1 MAISYFIFCSF
12 SSQCLQITSVHVFGN
27 GLHLD
32 CVLRARPRMADLPQ
46 MHPMNANRNGSCVTQ
61 VVPQATELTKE
72 MSTELSKSFQ
82 RELANA
88 SRGFIAPLVPGVI
101 KDATGKTVWDIDSYK
116 FLSSDTEYPP
126 TVNEKLWRQGQ
137 LTAKQGLF
145 EVLPGIYQLR
155 SLDISNM
162 TIIEGES
169 GIIVVDPLVSCEPA
183 AAGLELYRK
192 HRDLERRRRVA
203 GLVYTHSH
211 TDHFGGAGGI
221 LESAGDKAGAPGVP
235 IIAPHGFM
243 EAVMSE
249 NLVAGPSMHKRSVY
263 MYGMA
268 LAKGADGHVGNG
280 LGIASSTG
288 TRSLIPPTVHIEKTG
303 DELVIDGVRMVFH
316 VVPDTEAP
324 AEMNVYLPDFRA
336 LLIAETATVSMHNIT
351 TLRGAQVRDS
361 KAWARSPDEAIVLYG
376 NDSDVLLGS
385 HHWPTWGQRDLVAR
399 LAEQR
404 DLYRYMHDQTVR
416 LMNLGLNGTEIAEQ
430 LRLPRS
436 LEDSWQCQG
445 FYGSLSHNIKGIYQ
459 RYMTWFDGN
468 PASLWKHTPA
478 AEGARYVECI
488 GGLSSLCD
496 KAEGYLEKGDLRFA
510 ATLLSHAVSAFPDH
524 QRSRSLLAKT
534 YESLAY
540 GSENGPWRN
549 FYLTEAQGL
558 RTGTRPGESE
568 LGRSPLTETLTV
580 EQWFE
585 ILSVQVDSQKAAG
598 SRFVIEISITGTKET
613 WRLTISNGVLNYRQ
627 QNTGSVVGEEP
638 ELSISINRMGLL
650 DVLRGGDIDEVPGA
664 EHRGD
669 LQVLE
674 KLIDIISDQPLDKDI
689 SAGASLV
696 IELYLTEL

>member
-1 MAISYFIFCSF
+1 MK
-12 SSQCLQITSVHVFGN
+12 
-27 GLHLD
+27 
-32 CVLRARPRMADLPQ
+32 
-46 MHPMNANRNGSCVTQ
+46 ANRNYSYMTQ
-61 VVPQATELTKE
+61 MVAQVIKPTKK
-72 MSTELSKSFQ
+72 MPTELSKSFQ

-116 FLSSDTEYPP
+116 FLSSDTKCPP

-145 EVLPGIYQLR
+145 EIVPGIYQLR

-183 AAGLELYRK
+183 AAGLELYRR
-192 HRDLERRRRVA
+192 HRDPDRRRRVT

-211 TDHFGGAGGI
+211 TDHFGGAGGL
-221 LESAGDKAGAPGVP
+221 LERADAAEVP
-235 IIAPHGFM
+235 IIAPQGFM

-268 LAKGADGHVGNG
+268 LPKGADGHVGNG

-288 TRSLIPPTVHIEKTG
+288 ARSLIPPTVHIEKNG
-303 DELVIDGVRMVFH
+303 DELIIDGVRMVFH
-316 VVPDTEAP
+316 LVPDTEAP
-324 AEMNVYLPDFRA
+324 AEMNVHFPDFRA
-336 LLIAETATVSMHNIT
+336 LLIAETATVSMHNII

-361 KAWARSPDEAIVLYG
+361 KAWARSLDEAIVLYG
-376 NDSDVLLGS
+376 NGSDVLLGS
-385 HHWPTWGQRDLVAR
+385 HHWPTWGRRELVAR

-430 LRLPRS
+430 LRLPPS
-436 LEDSWQCQG
+436 LENSWHCQG
-445 FYGSLSHNIKGIYQ
+445 FYGSLSHNVKGIYQ

-496 KAEGYLEKGDLRFA
+496 KAEGYVEKGDLRFA

-524 QRSRSLLAKT
+524 QRSRSLLAET
-534 YESLAY
+534 YEHLAY

-558 RTGTRPGESE
+558 RTATRPGESE
-568 LGRSPLTETLTV
+568 LGRSPLAETLTV

-585 ILSVQVDSQKAAG
+585 ILSVQVDSQKAAD
-598 SRFVIEISITGTKET
+598 SRFVIEIRITDTKEAWT
-613 WRLTISNGVLNYRQ
+613 LTISNGVLNYRQ
-627 QNTGSVVGEEP
+627 QTTGGVVGEKP
-638 ELSISINRMGLL
+638 ELSISVTKMGLL
-650 DVLRGGDIDEVPGA
+650 DVLQGRSIDEVPGA

-669 LQVLE
+669 LQVLD
-674 KLIDIISDQPLDKDI
+674 KLIDIISDQSQDMDV

-696 IELYLTEL
+696 IEIDLPEV

>member
-1 MAISYFIFCSF
+1 M
-12 SSQCLQITSVHVFGN
+12 
-27 GLHLD
+27 
-32 CVLRARPRMADLPQ
+32 
-46 MHPMNANRNGSCVTQ
+46 
-61 VVPQATELTKE
+61 TKE
-72 MSTELSKSFQ
+72 MSHELFKSFQ

-101 KDATGKTVWDIDSYK
+101 RDASGKTVWDIDSYK
-116 FLSSDTEYPP
+116 FLGSDAKCSP

-145 EVLPGIYQLR
+145 EVVPGIYQLR

-192 HRDLERRRRVA
+192 YRDPQRRRRVA

-221 LESAGDKAGAPGVP
+221 LERSGEGAGAAEVP
-235 IIAPHGFM
+235 IIAPQGFM
-243 EAVMSE
+243 KAVMSE

-268 LAKGADGHVGNG
+268 LPKGPGGHVGNG
-280 LGIASSTG
+280 LGMASSTG
-288 TRSLIPPTVHIEKTG
+288 TRSLIPPTIHVDKTG
-303 DELVIDGVRMVFH
+303 DELVVDGVRMGFH

-324 AEMNVYLPDFRA
+324 AEMNIYFPAFRA
-336 LLIAETATVSMHNIT
+336 LLIAEAATISMHNIT

-361 KAWARSPDEAIVLYG
+361 KAWAKSLDGAIVLYG

-385 HHWPTWGQRDLVAR
+385 HHWPTWGQRELVAR

-404 DLYRYMHDQTVR
+404 DLYRYLHDQTVR

-430 LRLPRS
+430 LRLPPS
-436 LEDSWQCQG
+436 LENSWHCQG
-445 FYGSLSHNIKGIYQ
+445 FYGSLSHNVKGIYQ

-488 GGLSSLCD
+488 GGLSPLYD
-496 KAEGYLEKGDLRFA
+496 KAEEYIKKGDMRFA

-524 QRSRSLLAKT
+524 QRSRALLAKT
-534 YESLAY
+534 YELLAY

-585 ILSVQVDSQKAAG
+585 ILSVQVDSQKAADG
-598 SRFVIEISITGTKET
+598 RFVIELRITDTNEA
-613 WRLTISNGVLNYRQ
+613 WRLTVSNGVLNYRQ
-627 QNTGSVVGEEP
+627 QTTDRVVGEKP
-638 ELSISINRMGLL
+638 DLGISISRMGLL
-650 DVLRGGDIDEVPGA
+650 DVLRGDDIGGVPGA
-664 EHRGD
+664 EHCGD
-669 LQVLE
+669 LEVLD
-674 KLIDIISDQPLDKDI
+674 KLIDMISDRPSDMDV
-689 SAGASLV
+689 SPGASLV
-696 IELYLTEL
+696 IKLDLTRL

>member
-1 MAISYFIFCSF
+1 M
-12 SSQCLQITSVHVFGN
+12 T
-27 GLHLD
+27 
-32 CVLRARPRMADLPQ
+32 
-46 MHPMNANRNGSCVTQ
+46 
-61 VVPQATELTKE
+61 
-72 MSTELSKSFQ
+72 TELSKSFE

-101 KDATGKTVWDIDSYK
+101 KDAAGKTVWDIDSYK
-116 FLSSDTEYPP
+116 FLNSKAGCPP

-145 EVLPGIYQLR
+145 EVVPGIYQLR

-162 TIIEGES
+162 TIIEGKS

-192 HRDLERRRRVA
+192 HRDPERRRRVT

-221 LESAGDKAGAPGVP
+221 PKATGGDPGVGGVP
-235 IIAPHGFM
+235 IIAPQGFM

-280 LGIASSTG
+280 LGIASSMG
-288 TRSLIPPTVHIEKTG
+288 TRSLIPPNTYIKSTG
-303 DELVIDGVRMVFH
+303 DELIVDGVRMVFH
-316 VVPDTEAP
+316 MIPDTEAP
-324 AEMNVYLPDFRA
+324 AEFNVHFPDLGV

-361 KAWARSPDEAIVLYG
+361 KAWAKSLDEAIVLYG

-385 HHWPTWGQRDLVAR
+385 HHWPTWGQRHLVAR

-404 DLYRYMHDQTVR
+404 DLYRYLHDQTVR

-430 LRLPRS
+430 LRLPPS
-436 LEDSWQCQG
+436 LENSWHCQG
-445 FYGSLSHNIKGIYQ
+445 FYGSLSHNVKGIYQ

-478 AEGARYVECI
+478 AEGARYVECM
-488 GGLSSLCD
+488 GGLSSLCE
-496 KAEGYLEKGDLRFA
+496 KAEAYVEKGDLRFA
-510 ATLLSHAVSAFPDH
+510 ATLLSHAVSAYPDH
-524 QRSRSLLAKT
+524 QESRLLLATT
-534 YESLAY
+534 YEHLAY

-558 RTGTRPGESE
+558 RRGTKPGESE
-568 LGRSPLTETLTV
+568 LGRSPLAENLTV
-580 EQWFE
+580 EQWFD
-585 ILSVQVDSQKAAG
+585 ILSVQIDGQKAAG
-598 SRFVIEISITGTKET
+598 SRFVIEIRITDAREA
-613 WRLTISNGVLNYRQ
+613 WRLTVSNGVLNYRQ
-627 QNTGSVVGEEP
+627 QNSGSVVGEKP
-638 ELSISINRMGLL
+638 DLSVSITRMGLL
-650 DVLRGGDIDEVPGA
+650 DVLRGGDIDRVPGA
-664 EHRGD
+664 EHHGD
-669 LQVLE
+669 LGVL
-674 KLIDIISDQPLDKDI
+674 DQLLEI
-689 SAGASLV
+689 LSVRSSETNVSAGTSLV
-696 IELYLTEL
+696 IELVLADC

>member
-1 MAISYFIFCSF
+1 
-12 SSQCLQITSVHVFGN
+12 
-27 GLHLD
+27 
-32 CVLRARPRMADLPQ
+32 
-46 MHPMNANRNGSCVTQ
+46 
-61 VVPQATELTKE
+61 

-101 KDATGKTVWDIDSYK
+101 KDASGKTVWDIDSYK
-116 FLSSDTEYPP
+116 FLSSDGKCPP

-145 EVLPGIYQLR
+145 EVVPGVYQLR

-162 TIIEGES
+162 TIIEGKS

-183 AAGLELYRK
+183 AAGLELYRR
-192 HRDLERRRRVA
+192 HRDPERRRRVA

-211 TDHFGGAGGI
+211 TDHFGGAGGV
-221 LESAGDKAGAPGVP
+221 LERTGGEAGAAEVP

-268 LAKGADGHVGNG
+268 LPKGAGGHVGHG
-280 LGIASSTG
+280 LGMASSTG
-288 TRSLIPPTVHIEKTG
+288 TRSLIPPTTSVEKTG

-324 AEMNVYLPDFRA
+324 AEMNIHFPDFRA
-336 LLIAETATVSMHNIT
+336 LLVAETATISMHNII

-361 KAWARSPDEAIVLYG
+361 KAWAKSLDEAIVLYG

-404 DLYRYMHDQTVR
+404 DLYRYLHDQTVR

-430 LRLPRS
+430 LKLPPS
-436 LEDSWQCQG
+436 LENSWHCQG
-445 FYGSLSHNIKGIYQ
+445 FYGSLSHNVKGIYQ

-496 KAEGYLEKGDLRFA
+496 KAEGYIKNGDLRFA
-510 ATLLSHAVSAFPDH
+510 ATLLRHAVSAFPDH
-524 QRSRSLLAKT
+524 QRSRGLLAKT
-534 YESLAY
+534 YENLAY

-585 ILSVQVDSQKAAG
+585 ILSVQVDSQKAAD
-598 SRFVIEISITGTKET
+598 SRFVIELSITDTNEA
-613 WRLTISNGVLNYRQ
+613 WRLAVSNGVLNYRQ
-627 QNTGSVVGEEP
+627 QTSGRVVGEEP
-638 ELSISINRMGLL
+638 DLSISISRMGLL
-650 DVLRGGDIDEVPGA
+650 DVLRGYDIGGVPGA
-664 EHRGD
+664 EHCGD
-669 LQVLE
+669 LDILD
-674 KLIDIISDQPLDKDI
+674 KLIDIISDRPSDMDV
-689 SAGASLV
+689 SPGASLV
-696 IELYLTEL
+696 IKLDLTGL

>member
-1 MAISYFIFCSF
+1 
-12 SSQCLQITSVHVFGN
+12 
-27 GLHLD
+27 
-32 CVLRARPRMADLPQ
+32 
-46 MHPMNANRNGSCVTQ
+46 
-61 VVPQATELTKE
+61 

-88 SRGFIAPLVPGVI
+88 SRGFVAPLVPGVI
-101 KDATGKTVWDIDSYK
+101 KDASGKIVWDIDSYK
-116 FLSSDTEYPP
+116 FLSPEAECPP

-145 EVLPGIYQLR
+145 EVVPGIFQLR

-162 TIIEGES
+162 TIIEGDS

-192 HRDLERRRRVA
+192 HRDPKRRRRVA

-221 LESAGDKAGAPGVP
+221 LDSTGGETGAAGVP
-235 IIAPHGFM
+235 IIAPRGFM

-268 LAKGADGHVGNG
+268 LPKGADGHVGNG
-280 LGIASSTG
+280 LGIASSMG
-288 TRSLIPPTVHIEKTG
+288 TRSLIPPTTQIQKTG

-316 VVPDTEAP
+316 MVPDTEAP
-324 AEMNVYLPDFRA
+324 AEVNVHFPDFRA

-361 KAWARSPDEAIVLYG
+361 KAWAKSLDEAIVLYG

-404 DLYRYMHDQTVR
+404 DLYHYLHDQTVR
-416 LMNLGLNGTEIAEQ
+416 LMNLGLNGTEVAEQ
-430 LRLPRS
+430 LKLPPG
-436 LEDSWQCQG
+436 LENSWHCQG
-445 FYGSLSHNIKGIYQ
+445 FYGSLSHNVKGIYQ

-468 PASLWKHTPA
+468 AASLWKHTPA
-478 AEGARYVECI
+478 AEGARYVECV
-488 GGLSSLCD
+488 GGLSSLCK
-496 KAEGYLEKGDLRFA
+496 KAEGYMKKGDLRFA
-510 ATLLSHAVSAFPDH
+510 ATLLSHAVSSFPDH
-524 QRSRSLLAKT
+524 QRSKSLLAKA
-534 YESLAY
+534 YENLGYS
-540 GSENGPWRN
+540 SENGPWRN
-549 FYLTEAQGL
+549 FFLTEAQGL
-558 RTGTRPGESE
+558 RTGTRPGEGE
-568 LGRSPLTETLTV
+568 LGRSPLAETLTV
-580 EQWFE
+580 EQWFD
-585 ILSVQVDSQKAAG
+585 ILSVQVDSQKAADN
-598 SRFVIEISITGTKET
+598 RFVIEIRITDTKEA
-613 WRLTISNGVLNYRQ
+613 WRLTVSNGVLNYRQ
-627 QNTGSVVGEEP
+627 QTSGCVVGEKS
-638 ELSISINRMGLL
+638 ELSIFITRMGLL

-664 EHRGD
+664 EHHGD
-669 LQVLE
+669 LEVLE
-674 KLIDIISDQPLDKDI
+674 KLLDMISDRPTDMDV

-696 IELYLTEL
+696 IKLDLTGI

>member
-1 MAISYFIFCSF
+1 
-12 SSQCLQITSVHVFGN
+12 
-27 GLHLD
+27 
-32 CVLRARPRMADLPQ
+32 
-46 MHPMNANRNGSCVTQ
+46 
-61 VVPQATELTKE
+61 
-72 MSTELSKSFQ
+72 MSTELSNSFQ

-88 SRGFIAPLVPGVI
+88 SRGFVAPLVPGVI
-101 KDATGKTVWDIDSYK
+101 KDAAGKTVWDIDSYK
-116 FLSSDTEYPP
+116 FLSSDARCPP

-145 EVLPGIYQLR
+145 EVVPGIYQLR

-169 GIIVVDPLVSCEPA
+169 GIVVVDPLISCEPA
-183 AAGLELYRK
+183 AAGLELYRR
-192 HRDLERRRRVA
+192 HRDPERRRRVA

-221 LESAGDKAGAPGVP
+221 LERTGEETGKAGVP
-235 IIAPHGFM
+235 IIAPQGFM

-268 LAKGADGHVGNG
+268 LPKGPDGHVGNG
-280 LGIASSTG
+280 LGMASSTG
-288 TRSLIPPTVHIEKTG
+288 TRSLIPPTTHVKKTG
-303 DELVIDGVRMVFH
+303 DELLVDGVRMVFH

-324 AEMNVYLPDFRA
+324 AEVNVHFPDFRA

-361 KAWARSPDEAIVLYG
+361 KAWAKSLDEAIVLYG

-385 HHWPTWGQRDLVAR
+385 HHWPTWGRRDLVAR

-404 DLYRYMHDQTVR
+404 DLYLYLHDQTVR

-430 LRLPRS
+430 LKLPPS
-436 LEDSWQCQG
+436 LDNSWHCQG
-445 FYGSLSHNIKGIYQ
+445 FYGSLSHNVKGIYQ

-478 AEGARYVECI
+478 AEGARYVECV
-488 GGLSSLCD
+488 GGISSLCK
-496 KAEGYLEKGDLRFA
+496 KAEGYIEKGDLRFA

-524 QRSRSLLAKT
+524 QRSKSLLAKT
-534 YESLAY
+534 YENLAY
-540 GSENGPWRN
+540 SSENGPWRN
-549 FYLTEAQGL
+549 FYLTQAQGL
-558 RTGTRPGESE
+558 RTGTRPGERE
-568 LGRSPLTETLTV
+568 LGRSPLAETLTV

-585 ILSVQVDSQKAAG
+585 ILSVQVDSQKAADNH
-598 SRFVIEISITGTKET
+598 FVIEICITDTKEA
-613 WRLTISNGVLNYRQ
+613 WRLTVSNGVLNYRQ
-627 QNTGSVVGEEP
+627 QASGHVVGERP
-638 ELSISINRMGLL
+638 DLSIYITRTGLL
-650 DVLRGGDIDEVPGA
+650 DVLRGGDIEGVPGA
-664 EHRGD
+664 EHHGD
-669 LQVLE
+669 LEALE
-674 KLIDIISDQPLDKDI
+674 KLLDVISDRPPDMDV

-696 IELYLTEL
+696 IRLDLTGV

>member
-1 MAISYFIFCSF
+1 
-12 SSQCLQITSVHVFGN
+12 
-27 GLHLD
+27 
-32 CVLRARPRMADLPQ
+32 
-46 MHPMNANRNGSCVTQ
+46 
-61 VVPQATELTKE
+61 

-82 RELANA
+82 RELASA

-101 KDATGKTVWDIDSYK
+101 KDASGKPVWDIDSYK
-116 FLSSDTEYPP
+116 FLSSEAGCPP
-126 TVNEKLWRQGQ
+126 TVNEKLWRHGQ

-145 EVLPGIYQLR
+145 EVVPGIYQLR

-169 GIIVVDPLVSCEPA
+169 GIIVVDPLVCCEPA

-192 HRDLERRRRVA
+192 QRDPERRRRVA

-221 LESAGDKAGAPGVP
+221 LERTGEEAGTVSVP
-235 IIAPHGFM
+235 IIAPQGFM

-268 LAKGADGHVGNG
+268 LAKGPDGHIGNG

-288 TRSLIPPTVHIEKTG
+288 TRSLIPPTTHVEKTG
-303 DELVIDGVRMVFH
+303 DELVVDGVRMVFH
-316 VVPDTEAP
+316 VAPDTEAP
-324 AEMNVYLPDFRA
+324 AEVNVHFPDFRA
-336 LLIAETATVSMHNIT
+336 LLIAETATASMHNIT

-361 KAWARSPDEAIVLYG
+361 KAWARSLDEAIVLYG
-376 NDSDVLLGS
+376 SDSDVLLGS

-404 DLYRYMHDQTVR
+404 DLYRYLHDQTVR

-430 LRLPRS
+430 LRLPPG
-436 LEDSWQCQG
+436 LENSWRCQG
-445 FYGSLSHNIKGIYQ
+445 FYGSLSHNVKGIYQ

-488 GGLSSLCD
+488 GGLPSLCD
-496 KAEGYLEKGDLRFA
+496 KAEEYIEKGDSRFA

-524 QRSRSLLAKT
+524 QRAKLLLAKT
-534 YESLAY
+534 YDHLAY

-558 RTGTRPGESE
+558 RTGTAPGEGE
-568 LGRSPLTETLTV
+568 LGRSPLAETLSV

-585 ILSVQVDSQKAAG
+585 ILSVQVDSQRAAG
-598 SRFVIEISITGTKET
+598 SRFVIEIRITDTEEA
-613 WRLTISNGVLNYRQ
+613 WILTVSNGVLNYRQ
-627 QNTGSVVGEEP
+627 QTSGGVIGETP
-638 ELSISINRMGLL
+638 ELRIAITRMGLL
-650 DVLRGGDIDEVPGA
+650 HVLRGGDIDEMPGA
-664 EHRGD
+664 ELDGD
-669 LQVLE
+669 SEV
-674 KLIDIISDQPLDKDI
+674 LDKLLEIILDRPSDVDV
-689 SAGASLV
+689 SAGACLV
-696 IELYLTEL
+696 VKLDMTGL

>member
-1 MAISYFIFCSF
+1 M
-12 SSQCLQITSVHVFGN
+12 
-27 GLHLD
+27 HLAGD
-32 CVLRARPRMADLPQ
+32 GIHSDGVLRARPPIADLPQ
-46 MHPMNANRNGSCVTQ
+46 RRQIDASRNKTCMARVAL
-61 VVPQATELTKE
+61 QATELTKK

-82 RELANA
+82 RELASA

-101 KDATGKTVWDIDSYK
+101 KDASGKTVWDIDSYK
-116 FLSSDTEYPP
+116 FLSSEAGCPP

-137 LTAKQGLF
+137 LTVKQGLF
-145 EVLPGIYQLR
+145 EVVPGMYQLR

-192 HRDLERRRRVA
+192 HRDPERRRRVA

-221 LESAGDKAGAPGVP
+221 LQRTRTGTGADEVP
-235 IIAPHGFM
+235 IIAPQGFM

-268 LAKGADGHVGNG
+268 LAKGVDGHVGNG

-288 TRSLIPPTVHIEKTG
+288 TRSLIPPTTYVEKTG
-303 DELVIDGVRMVFH
+303 DELVVDGVRMVFH

-324 AEMNVYLPDFRA
+324 AEVNVHFPDFRA
-336 LLIAETATVSMHNIT
+336 LLIAETATASMHNIT

-361 KAWARSPDEAIVLYG
+361 KAWAKSLDEAIVLYG
-376 NDSDVLLGS
+376 NDTDVLLGS
-385 HHWPTWGQRDLVAR
+385 HHWPTWGQRDVVAR

-404 DLYRYMHDQTVR
+404 DLYRYLHDQTVQ

-430 LRLPRS
+430 LRLPPG
-436 LEDSWQCQG
+436 LENSWRCQG
-445 FYGSLSHNIKGIYQ
+445 FYGSLSHNVKGIYQ

-478 AEGARYVECI
+478 EEGARYVECV

-496 KAEGYLEKGDLRFA
+496 KAEGYIEKGDLRFA
-510 ATLLSHAVSAFPDH
+510 ATLLSHAVSAFPGH

-534 YESLAY
+534 YEHLAY
-540 GSENGPWRN
+540 DLENGPWRN
-549 FYLTEAQGL
+549 FYLTEAKGL

-568 LGRSPLTETLTV
+568 LGRSPLAETLTV

-585 ILSVQVDSQKAAG
+585 ILSVQVDSQKAAD
-598 SRFVIEISITGTKET
+598 SRFVIEIRITDTEET
-613 WRLTISNGVLNYRQ
+613 WRLTVSNGVLNYRQ
-627 QNTGSVVGEEP
+627 QTSDGVVGETP
-638 ELSISINRMGLL
+638 ELRIAISRIGLL
-650 DVLRGGDIDEVPGA
+650 HVLRGGDIDEVPGA
-664 EHRGD
+664 EHSGD
-669 LQVLE
+669 IE
-674 KLIDIISDQPLDKDI
+674 ALDKLLEIILDRPSHVDV
-689 SAGASLV
+689 SAGACLV
-696 IELYLTEL
+696 IKLDVTGLL

>member
-1 MAISYFIFCSF
+1 M
-12 SSQCLQITSVHVFGN
+12 HVVRN
-27 GLHLD
+27 GIHSD
-32 CVLRARPRMADLPQ
+32 GVLRARPSIADLPQ
-46 MHPMNANRNGSCVTQ
+46 RHQINARRDKTCMTR
-61 VVPQATELTKE
+61 VVPQATELTRK

-88 SRGFIAPLVPGVI
+88 SRGFVAPLVPGVI
-101 KDATGKTVWDIDSYK
+101 KDAAGKTVWDIDSYK
-116 FLSSDTEYPP
+116 FLSSDAKCPL
-126 TVNEKLWRQGQ
+126 TVSEKLWRQGQ

-145 EVLPGIYQLR
+145 EVVPGIYQLR

-192 HRDLERRRRVA
+192 HRDPERRRRVA

-221 LESAGDKAGAPGVP
+221 LERTEVEAGAADVP
-235 IIAPHGFM
+235 IIAPQGFM
-243 EAVMSE
+243 EAVISE

-268 LAKGADGHVGNG
+268 LPKGPDGHVGNG

-288 TRSLIPPTVHIEKTG
+288 TRSLIPPTTYVEKTG

-324 AEMNVYLPDFRA
+324 AEVNVYFPDFRA
-336 LLIAETATVSMHNIT
+336 LLIAETATISMHNIT

-361 KAWARSPDEAIVLYG
+361 KAWAKSLDEAIVLYG

-385 HHWPTWGQRDLVAR
+385 HHWPTWGQCDLVAR

-404 DLYRYMHDQTVR
+404 DLYRYLHDQTVR

-430 LRLPRS
+430 LKLPPS
-436 LEDSWQCQG
+436 LENSWHCQG
-445 FYGSLSHNIKGIYQ
+445 FYGSLSHNVKGIYQ

-478 AEGARYVECI
+478 AEGVRYVECV
-488 GGLSSLCD
+488 GGLSSLCK
-496 KAEGYLEKGDLRFA
+496 KAEGYIEKGDLRFA
-510 ATLLSHAVSAFPDH
+510 ATLLSHAVSAFPGH
-524 QRSRSLLAKT
+524 QSSRVLLAKT
-534 YESLAY
+534 YEHLAC

-558 RTGTRPGESE
+558 RTGTRPGERE
-568 LGRSPLTETLTV
+568 LGRSPLAEALTV

-585 ILSVQVDSQKAAG
+585 ILSVQIDSEKAADN
-598 SRFVIEISITGTKET
+598 RFAIEIRITDTKEA
-613 WRLTISNGVLNYRQ
+613 WRLTVSNGVLNYRQ
-627 QNTGSVVGEEP
+627 QASGGVVGETP
-638 ELSISINRMGLL
+638 ELSISITRMGLL
-650 DVLRGGDIDEVPGA
+650 DVLRGGDIDRVPGA
-664 EHRGD
+664 EHHGD
-669 LQVLE
+669 LEVLD
-674 KLIDIISDQPLDKDI
+674 KLLDIISDRPSDMNV

-696 IELYLTEL
+696 IRLDLTGLKLMGPSDLKQ